1 MKREYN
7 INGKRNDLLL
17 EHKTQNKLLVVEL
30 KAGLANCN
38 VLGQILMYIGPLMQK
53 YPDKEISGIIIAGE
67 IDNSLKM
74 AILAN
79 RNVKTMTYRMNL
91 ILEETI

>member
-1 MKREYN
+1 VN
-7 INGKRNDLLL
+7 LQNGFLLRL
-17 EHKTQNKLLVVEL
+17 
-30 KAGLANCN
+30 
-38 VLGQILMYIGPLMQK
+38 QK
-53 YPDKEISGIIIAGE
+53 VIEVDSKEISGIIIAGE